1 VDNRGFILTCQ
12 AIRSQLAAM
21 PNELYLVRL
30 IHNPTGRPFPGERLW
45 TADQLM
51 RAPTIRF
58 LRVRNCE
65 GCDVYI
71 QPYAANQNAGYIL
84 VDLDRAD
91 STVVDLMRANGHDP
105 CVVLQTSPGHLQA
118 WIRISTSPVA
128 PAVATAVGR
137 QLARTYGGD
146 LASTDWRHL
155 GRLAGFTNQKPQR
168 RTGGYAPWVRIL
180 HARAGVA
187 LQAQT
192 LIETALQG
200 PATAAL
206 PTDRIFWD
214 QPPADAIR
222 PDATPSRLTTAEAA
236 QVYRDCIQRWQ
247 ILERFPQPDWSIVD
261 LWVVRELLRQGRT
274 VTEIGAVVRL
284 ASPHFPR
291 GHGNPEDYLRRTL
304 ARAAFPAPGG
314 ALCALQDHAPGAARN
329 QARPKASGPP
339 RPRQDTPAT
348 QPTGE
353 PGGSRLT
360 GSLRATGTP
369 RGPTADAP
377 LPTLQTPSRGPAL
390 ILADQVLNRLAGYA
404 RKGTRTRRDF
414 YHNDLN
420 WLADVWLRVQTG
432 EPHPLRPT
440 GH

>member
-1 VDNRGFILTCQ
+1 
-12 AIRSQLAAM
+12 M

-30 IHNPTGRPFPGERLW
+30 IHNQTGRPFPGERLW
-45 TADQLM
+45 TADLLM
-51 RAPTIRF
+51 RAAIIRF
-58 LRVRNCE
+58 LRVRNGE

-91 STVVDLMRANGHDP
+91 STAVDLMRANGHDP
-105 CVVLQTSPGHLQA
+105 CVVVQTSPGHLQA
-118 WIRISTSPVA
+118 WVRISTFPVE
-128 PAVATAVGR
+128 PAVATAVAR
-137 QLARTYGGD
+137 HLARVYGGD

-168 RTGGYAPWVRIL
+168 RTGSYAPWVRIL
-180 HARAGVA
+180 HARAGLA
-187 LQAQT
+187 PHAQA

-206 PTDRIFWD
+206 STDRISWD
-214 QPPADAIR
+214 QPPADAIGS
-222 PDATPSRLTTAEAA
+222 DSTPRLTTAEAA

-261 LWVVRELLRQGRT
+261 LWVVRELLRKGRT
-274 VTEIGAVVRL
+274 VAEIGAVLRL

-314 ALCALQDHAPGAARN
+314 AVCAPPGHAPLVRS
-329 QARPKASGPP
+329 KADG
-339 RPRQDTPAT
+339 
-348 QPTGE
+348 QPQ
-353 PGGSRLT
+353 S
-360 GSLRATGTP
+360 
-369 RGPTADAP
+369 
-377 LPTLQTPSRGPAL
+377 PSRGQAL

-404 RKGTRTRRDF
+404 RKGTRARRDF
-414 YHNDLN
+414 YRNDLD
-420 WLADVWLRVQTG
+420 WLADVCLRLQIG
-432 EPHPLRPT
+432 ESDPLRPA
-440 GH
+440 GQ